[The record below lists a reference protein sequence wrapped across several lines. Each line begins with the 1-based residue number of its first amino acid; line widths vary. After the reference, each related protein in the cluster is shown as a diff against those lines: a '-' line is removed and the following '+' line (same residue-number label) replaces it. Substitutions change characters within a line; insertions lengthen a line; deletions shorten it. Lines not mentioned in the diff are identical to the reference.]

1 MLKYRLLVMEELPP
15 NLGSNLLELAK
26 ELCRTGLDCYRE
38 GKFIQGIEAQERSL
52 ATYQQLANQG
62 PEAYL
67 HDRFRVWFSLGRG
80 YRATKRTQEASWSFG
95 ESLKIIRQ
103 LAAADPDYYLR
114 WLPMTLLEFGS
125 FYQDIGQE
133 KEAEAQFLE
142 AINIYR
148 QLSQTNSDFLAH
160 MGEVLMSLGDL
171 YFHQKKYQEAEP
183 PCLEALQI
191 ARTRNFMAPNGGL
204 LTYACKVL
212 SDLGHIHNF
221 TGRKPQAA
229 QFYLEAISFSRRLAE
244 EDTYYAFWY
253 AAMLENM
260 GSFYGGIEQLSY
272 AEPFFDQALQLYR
285 VLCEKSP
292 RYLSA
297 LSMVLKNLIHLY
309 DLTGR
314 PAQAEAARHELETI
328 ARAQSGSQ

>member
-1 MLKYRLLVMEELPP
+1 MLKYRVLVMEEQPP

-26 ELCRTGLDCYRE
+26 ELYRIGLDCHRE
-38 GKFIQGIEAQERSL
+38 GKFMQGIEALERSL
-52 ATYQQLANQG
+52 ATYQQLANKG
-62 PEAYL
+62 PEDYL
-67 HDRFRVWFSLGRG
+67 HERFQVWFNLGKC
-80 YRATKRTQEASWSFG
+80 YRATKRTQEAIWSFG
-95 ESLKIIRQ
+95 ESLKIVRQ
-103 LAAADPDYYLR
+103 LSATQPDYYLR
-114 WLPMTLLEFGS
+114 WVAMTLFEFAS
-125 FYQDIGQE
+125 LHQDIGQE
-133 KEAEAQFLE
+133 KEAEALCLE

-148 QLSQTNSDFLAH
+148 QLGPDFLAH
-160 MGEVLMSLGDL
+160 MGEVLMQLGDL
-171 YFHQKKYQEAEP
+171 YLNQKKYQEAEP
-183 PCLEALQI
+183 ACLEALQI

-212 SDLGHIHNF
+212 SDLGHIHNL
-221 TGRKPQAA
+221 TGRKAQAA

-244 EDTYYAFWY
+244 EDPYYAFWY

-314 PAQAEAARHELETI
+314 PAQAETARRELEAI
-328 ARAQSGSQ
+328 ARGQSASQ